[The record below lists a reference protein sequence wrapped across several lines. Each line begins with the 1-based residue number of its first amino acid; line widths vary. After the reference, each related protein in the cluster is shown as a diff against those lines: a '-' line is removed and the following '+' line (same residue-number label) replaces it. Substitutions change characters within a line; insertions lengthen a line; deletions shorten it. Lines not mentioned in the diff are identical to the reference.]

1 MPGWQPRQ
9 PHLMHWKRKPL
20 WWVAAGAALTMSF
33 VGLQAASYSEI
44 PGVRGHELTI
54 QLTDPV
60 PMFAQASEGQ
70 MPDSAS
76 LDAPVPMP
84 LPVDAAGNPLP
95 AAPVT
100 PEFPAKPFSL
110 SGRFDPGPAAAPY
123 VFASRSATD
132 TLRAAVCLTTAI
144 YYEAASETDDGQRA
158 VAQVILNRV
167 RHANWPNTVCG
178 VVYQASDM
186 PGCQFSY
193 ACDGSM
199 ARVPTREGW
208 ARASRIARAALAGYV
223 YAPVGLAT
231 YYHTP
236 QVNPAWNRRLSITA
250 VIGNHIFYRMPGS
263 TGTPRA
269 FGDVYAGGEPV
280 PGPLPRRAPWPAPAL
295 ATAAFDAT
303 AIPAAP
309 YPAAQVAAPA
319 PAAQTAQRTPE
330 DNRYVQGA
338 LPDSNIRPEYRNS
351 GEWIRR

>member
-1 MPGWQPRQ
+1 MSGWQMRHPL
-9 PHLMHWKRKPL
+9 LMHWKRKPL
-20 WWVAAGAALTMSF
+20 WWAATGAALTMSF

-54 QLTDPV
+54 TLDDPV
-60 PMFAQASEGQ
+60 PMLAGGSTAL
-70 MPDSAS
+70 MPDSAT

-84 LPVDAAGNPLP
+84 VPLDAAGNPLQTAP
-95 AAPVT
+95 AAND
-100 PEFPAKPFSL
+100 FSAKPFSL
-110 SGRFDPGPAAAPY
+110 SGRFDPGPAASPY
-123 VFASRSATD
+123 VFAKGSASD
-132 TLRAAVCLTTAI
+132 TLRAAICLTTAI
-144 YYEAASETDDGQRA
+144 YYEAASESDDGQRA

-199 ARVPTREGW
+199 VRVPSREGW
-208 ARASRIARAALAGYV
+208 ARASRIARAALAGDV

-250 VIGNHIFYRMPGS
+250 VIGNHIFYRMPG
-263 TGTPRA
+263 TIGAPRA
-269 FGDVYAGGEPV
+269 FADLYVGGEPA
-280 PGPLPRRAPWPAPAL
+280 PGPLPRRTPWPAPAQASTTL
-295 ATAAFDAT
+295 EATT
-303 AIPAAP
+303 AVPAAP
-309 YPAAQVAAPA
+309 YPTIQAPA
-319 PAAQTAQRTPE
+319 PQTAQRSAD

-338 LPDSNIRPEYRNS
+338 LPESDIRPEYRSS
-351 GEWIRR
+351 GEWIKR